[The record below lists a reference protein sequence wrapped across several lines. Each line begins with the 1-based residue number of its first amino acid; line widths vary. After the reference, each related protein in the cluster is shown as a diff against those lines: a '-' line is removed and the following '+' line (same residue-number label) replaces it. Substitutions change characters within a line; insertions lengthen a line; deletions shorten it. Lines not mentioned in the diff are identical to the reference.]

1 MKYHDITLTIQPGM
15 TVWPDDPQ
23 VELYR
28 KVKIEEGSEYNGSVL
43 NMSVHTGT
51 HVDAPYHF
59 LNDGNTVDKLPLEV
73 LVGPV
78 LVVELPDS
86 VSRID
91 AQIVESLFLDQ
102 SVERILFK
110 TRNSKFWLQTPGV
123 FHPDF
128 VAISAD
134 GAQALVAHGIKLV
147 GIDYL
152 SIAPFNNSRET
163 HEKLLKAGLV
173 LIEAVDLSQVQPG
186 KYTLVCLPLKLKDT
200 DGSPARVILLGD

>member
-1 MKYHDITLTIQPGM
+1 MKIYDISLTIQPGM
-15 TVWPDDPQ
+15 VVWPGDPK

-28 KVKIEEGSEYNGSVL
+28 KEKIEDGANANVSYMGI
-43 NMSVHTGT
+43 SVHTGT

-59 LNDGNTVDKLPLEV
+59 LNDGSAVDVMPLEV

-86 VSRID
+86 VKQID
-91 AQIVESLFLDQ
+91 EEIINSLSFNEPI
-102 SVERILFK
+102 ERILFK
-110 TRNSKFWLQTPGV
+110 TRNSKFWSQDAGE

-134 GAQALVAHGIKLV
+134 GAQALIDHGIKLT

-152 SIAPFNNSRET
+152 SIAPYKNSRPT
-163 HEKLLKAGLV
+163 HEIILKAGMV
-173 LIEAVDLSQVQPG
+173 VIEGVDLSKVQPG
-186 KYTLVCLPLKLKDT
+186 KYTLVCMPLKLKDT
-200 DGSPARVILLGD
+200 DGSPARVILLG

>member
-1 MKYHDITLTIQPGM
+1 MKIYDISLTIQPGM
-15 TVWPDDPQ
+15 VVWPGDPK

-28 KVKIEEGSEYNGSVL
+28 KEKIEDGANANVSYMGI
-43 NMSVHTGT
+43 SVHTGT

-59 LNDGNTVDKLPLEV
+59 LNDGSAVDVMPLEV

-86 VSRID
+86 VKQID
-91 AQIVESLFLDQ
+91 EEIINSLSFNEPI
-102 SVERILFK
+102 ERILFK
-110 TRNSKFWLQTPGV
+110 TRNSKFWSQDAGE

-134 GAQALVAHGIKLV
+134 GAQALIDHGIKLT

-152 SIAPFNNSRET
+152 SIAPYKNSRPT
-163 HEKLLKAGLV
+163 HEIILKAGMV
-173 LIEAVDLSQVQPG
+173 VIEGVDLSKVQPG
-186 KYTLVCLPLKLKDT
+186 NYTLVCMPLKLKDT
-200 DGSPARVILLGD
+200 DGSPARVILLG

>member
-1 MKYHDITLTIQPGM
+1 MKIYDISLTIQPGM
-15 TVWPDDPQ
+15 VVWPGDPK

-28 KVKIEEGSEYNGSVL
+28 KEKIEDGANANVSYMGI
-43 NMSVHTGT
+43 SVHTGT

-59 LNDGNTVDKLPLEV
+59 LNDGSAVDVMPLEV

-86 VSRID
+86 VKQID
-91 AQIVESLFLDQ
+91 AEIINSLSFNEPI
-102 SVERILFK
+102 ERILFK
-110 TRNSKFWLQTPGV
+110 TRNSKFWSQDAGE

-134 GAQALVAHGIKLV
+134 GAQALIDHGIKLT

-152 SIAPFNNSRET
+152 SIAPYKNSRPT
-163 HEKLLKAGLV
+163 HEIILKAGMV
-173 LIEAVDLSQVQPG
+173 VIEGVDLSKVQPG
-186 KYTLVCLPLKLKDT
+186 NYTLVCMPLKLKDT
-200 DGSPARVILLGD
+200 DGSPARVILLG